1 METNFCVTCSHYIG
15 GGDWNLCCELHH
27 DGYPFGFLCYEDT
40 KACEMYKEDHVAKR
54 AFIAGTRMSNKVKI
68 NIYDQEE
75 VHKNCTVQI
84 LKNTVTGD
92 VSVGWIENEG
102 RE

>member
-1 METNFCVTCSHYIG
+1 
-15 GGDWNLCCELHH
+15 
-27 DGYPFGFLCYEDT
+27 
-40 KACEMYKEDHVAKR
+40 
-54 AFIAGTRMSNKVKI
+54 MSNKVKI